1 MEASGGAEGEH
12 RCMPKLFKLKLLSF
26 PFPPNETKAPHFG
39 THPATQGPSP
49 AHTMSSALLN
59 FARRAAAQAPARV
72 AARRGVSTSAPK
84 LGGADEP
91 AYIHAEKMYDV
102 GATKG
107 RTLVFG
113 TATAAIVLIGG
124 GIPVYA
130 CHFQNRKA
138 SG

>member
-1 MEASGGAEGEH
+1 
-12 RCMPKLFKLKLLSF
+12 
-26 PFPPNETKAPHFG
+26 
-39 THPATQGPSP
+39 
-49 AHTMSSALLN
+49 MSSALLN

-113 TATAAIVLIGG
+113 TATAAVVRAAFESNGMPLPSILLG
-124 GIPVYA
+124 GIWGGL
-130 CHFQNRKA
+130 CSK
-138 SG
+138 S

>member
-1 MEASGGAEGEH
+1 
-12 RCMPKLFKLKLLSF
+12 
-26 PFPPNETKAPHFG
+26 
-39 THPATQGPSP
+39 
-49 AHTMSSALLN
+49 MSSAPLN